1 MSEGS
6 SQHGHCL
13 KHSFWT
19 ILSCLKMPSP
29 GGPGTGNRPRI
40 RWRAG
45 KLIVPQA
52 EPEAK
57 RAKIEQ
63 EVVAFDEVPCWSTK
77 TAKKQDEEP
86 TKKSDSEGTQKE
98 PKTAN
103 CKPMASASL
112 HQAPSVHSEAV
123 QWHVQYNGTW
133 RSIQFRSGDWRAVCG
148 SKAAYPLHERTC
160 HACGYVLPAVVGKK
174 LLACNAC
181 WQVHYCN
188 RSCQKQGWK
197 EHRNVCDDA
206 LIEL

>member
-1 MSEGS
+1 MKVRRCTCALLIMLGSLVAGGGEFTWCHQISMTCIGRISVISTCTCVTSITWILIQMSNDFMSEGS
-6 SQHGHCL
+6 SQHSHCL

-98 PKTAN
+98 PKTA
-103 CKPMASASL
+103 
-112 HQAPSVHSEAV
+112 
-123 QWHVQYNGTW
+123 
-133 RSIQFRSGDWRAVCG
+133 
-148 SKAAYPLHERTC
+148 
-160 HACGYVLPAVVGKK
+160 KK
-174 LLACNAC
+174 
-181 WQVHYCN
+181 QDEEPT
-188 RSCQKQGWK
+188 K
-197 EHRNVCDDA
+197 
-206 LIEL
+206 

>member
-1 MSEGS
+1 MQSWFPFLMMGPKGVAWFCQVFLS
-6 SQHGHCL
+6 VRFLCL
-13 KHSFWT
+13 MVP
-19 ILSCLKMPSP
+19 LPSY
-29 GGPGTGNRPRI
+29 
-40 RWRAG
+40 
-45 KLIVPQA
+45 
-52 EPEAK
+52 
-57 RAKIEQ
+57 
-63 EVVAFDEVPCWSTK
+63 C
-77 TAKKQDEEP
+77 
-86 TKKSDSEGTQKE
+86 TQSL
-98 PKTAN
+98 

-123 QWHVQYNGTW
+123 QWHVKYNGTW
-133 RSIQFRSGDWRAVCG
+133 RCIQFRSGDWRAVCG

-160 HACGYVLPAVVGKK
+160 RACGYVLPAEVGKK